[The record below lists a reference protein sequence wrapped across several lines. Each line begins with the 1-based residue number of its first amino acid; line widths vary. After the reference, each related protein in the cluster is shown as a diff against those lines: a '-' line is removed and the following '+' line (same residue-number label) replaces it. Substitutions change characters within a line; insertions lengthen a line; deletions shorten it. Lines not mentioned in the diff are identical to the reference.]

1 MLMSDDLPKSVPF
14 TYSDLRFRE
23 SKILVWCVSLWTLQ
37 IISSSA
43 LDSSAAAGAAGA
55 ADTPVPGRHVGMS
68 TCKQYILLAGRDISN
83 E

>member
-43 LDSSAAAGAAGA
+43 LDSSAAAAA